1 MAKSKISREERMS
14 EIQDKL
20 LAGIKEIYE
29 SGKWAEY
36 IAVMSKFP
44 SYSINNCILIASQCP
59 QASYVCGYKKWGE
72 FNRNVVK
79 GATGIMIIAPVKKKV
94 DVEEPKYDE
103 NNHPVLKADGTQA
116 TETVTREFNSFRP
129 CYVFDLSQTEGES
142 LPSLVTRLEDS
153 VDDYVRLKEALI
165 AVSPVPITFEDVPG
179 EANGYFS
186 PTQMRIVVQEGMP
199 ELQTIKTML
208 HEIGHATLGHGGKE
222 DKWDRE
228 THEVQA
234 ESIAYWVSGMLNL
247 DTSDYSFGYISGWS
261 KDREMSELKEN
272 LELIKN
278 TANDLTTR
286 IDEQLL
292 KMSQTESMD
301 KVAEHCEETLTP
313 VKKKAR

>member
-29 SGKWAEY
+29 SRKWAEY

-94 DVEEPKYDE
+94 DVEELKYDE
-103 NNHPVLKADGTQA
+103 NNHPVLKADGTQV
-116 TETVTREFNSFRP
+116 TEIVTREFNSFRP
-129 CYVFDLSQTEGES
+129 CYVFDLSQTEGEP

-186 PTQMRIVVQEGMP
+186 PTQMRIVVQEGMS

-247 DTSDYSFGYISGWS
+247 DTSDYS
-261 KDREMSELKEN
+261 LN
-272 LELIKN
+272 
-278 TANDLTTR
+278 
-286 IDEQLL
+286 
-292 KMSQTESMD
+292 
-301 KVAEHCEETLTP
+301 P
-313 VKKKAR
+313 

>member
-44 SYSINNCILIASQCP
+44 SYSVNNCILIASQCP
-59 QASYVCGYKKWGE
+59 AASYVCGYKKWGE

-94 DVEEPKYDE
+94 DVEEPKFDE

-129 CYVFDLSQTEGES
+129 CYVFDLSQTEGEP

-153 VDDYVRLKEALI
+153 VDDYARLKEALI

-278 TANDLTTR
+278 TANDLATR

-292 KMSQTESMD
+292 KMSQTESTD
-301 KVAEHCEETLTP
+301 KVAEHCEEDLAP